1 MDYDCFQEF
10 KLAMKKLRKAYYEN
24 ATTAED
30 IIREN
35 IAYTSDINTRD
46 KVLQAVIYQAI
57 ANNKG
62 TNKSQHKN
70 TYLIR

>member
-1 MDYDCFQEF
+1 
-10 KLAMKKLRKAYYEN
+10 MKKLRKAYYEN
-24 ATTAED
+24 ATTIED

-46 KVLQAVIYQAI
+46 KVLQAVVHQAI
-57 ANNKG
+57 ANNKA
-62 TNKSQHKN
+62 TNKGQHKN